1 MGEREDSLRLEHGL
15 GTSGTAR
22 TGTGW
27 SKRKDSE
34 RTRTKTKGR
43 LRARERVQ
51 RGEEGERGLRA
62 SGRGEE
68 TGGRV
73 SGRHGQRWMNGW
85 MNAVRGQARVVQ

>member
-15 GTSGTAR
+15 GTGGTAR

-43 LRARERVQ
+43 LRGAGEGPAGGGGRERLESERVG
-51 RGEEGERGLRA
+51 GEKRQQA
-62 SGRGEE
+62 A
-68 TGGRV
+68 V
-73 SGRHGQRWMNGW
+73 SGRHGQRWMDERMDG
-85 MNAVRGQARVVQ
+85 